1 MTEPSKATGT
11 DELIVH
17 IDPDIADL
25 IPGFLENRRRDV
37 TSLRQAIAGSD
48 FQAVSFI
55 GHTMKGA
62 GAGYGFATISEIGS
76 SLERGG
82 PSGDA
87 GMLLAAVDRLDGY
100 LQQVTV
106 VFE

>member
-1 MTEPSKATGT
+1 MNSHSDATGSG
-11 DELIVH
+11 DLIVQ

-37 TSLRQAIAGSD
+37 SSLRQALANSD
-48 FQAVSFI
+48 FQAISFI

-62 GAGYGFATISEIGS
+62 GAGYGFATISEIGAT
-76 SLERGG
+76 LEQGG
-82 PSGDA
+82 PAGDPA
-87 GMLLAAVDRLDGY
+87 PLTAAVDRLDGY
-100 LQQVTV
+100 LQNVTV

>member
-1 MTEPSKATGT
+1 MTELANETKS
-11 DELIVH
+11 DNVVVQ

-37 TSLRQAIAGSD
+37 LSLRQAIANSD

-62 GAGYGFATISEIGS
+62 GAGYGFSTISEIGAA
-76 SLERGG
+76 LEQGG
-82 PSGDA
+82 PNGDA
-87 GMLLAAVDRLDGY
+87 IPLMAAVDHLDGY
-100 LQQVTV
+100 LQNVTV

>member
-1 MTEPSKATGT
+1 MNHHSDATGS
-11 DELIVH
+11 DDFIVQ

-37 TSLRQAIAGSD
+37 SSLRQALANSD

-62 GAGYGFATISEIGS
+62 GAGYGFATISEIGAA
-76 SLERGG
+76 LEQGG
-82 PSGDA
+82 PAGDA
-87 GMLLAAVDRLDGY
+87 VPLIAAVDRLDGY
-100 LQQVTV
+100 LQNVTV

>member
-1 MTEPSKATGT
+1 MADLPELT
-11 DELIVH
+11 DCDDYTVT

-37 TSLRQAIAGSD
+37 DSLRDALARSD

-62 GAGYGFATISEIGS
+62 GAGYGFDTISEIGS
-76 SLERGG
+76 FLERGG
-82 PSGDA
+82 PAGDA
-87 GMLLAAVDRLDGY
+87 GPLLAAVDRLSTY
-100 LQQVTV
+100 LDRVTV
-106 VFE
+106 VYE